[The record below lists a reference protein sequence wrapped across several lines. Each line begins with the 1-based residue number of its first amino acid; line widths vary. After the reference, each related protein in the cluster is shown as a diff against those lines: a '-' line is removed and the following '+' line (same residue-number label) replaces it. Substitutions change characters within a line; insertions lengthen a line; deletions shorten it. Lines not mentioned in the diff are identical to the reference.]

1 VSSEEDRKMRCTDT
15 DWKEGRIVRR
25 TLPLGDDAEIV
36 QTLESRTEFGLSS
49 SWVVTS
55 QVVEEEDSAHVLTGR
70 ASFGRRSGL
79 REAKRLADRHVDELR
94 KTWAAEGRK
103 L

>member
-1 VSSEEDRKMRCTDT
+1 VKFTDT
-15 DWKEGRIVRR
+15 GWEEGRIVRR

-36 QTLESRTEFGLSS
+36 QTLECPIEFGLSGA
-49 SWVVTS
+49 WKVTS
-55 QVVEEEDSAHVLTGR
+55 QIVEEEDPSHELTAR

-79 REAKRLADRHVDELR
+79 REAKRIADRHVDELR